1 MIDLRSDTVSAPTT
15 GMRRAIMLAQ
25 VGDDVYGEDPTVRA
39 LEEKCAALFGY
50 PAAVFTPTVTMA
62 NLVGLSLVAAPGDEV
77 ICDVNAHIVRYEG
90 GAAAVSGG
98 IQTRTT
104 SGTAGIVPVSVL
116 ETLVRSGAA
125 RSSSS
130 GVRTAAVAI
139 EQTHNQYGGRVYPL
153 ERMRELRE
161 FTRQRGIAIHC
172 DGARIWNAQVASGV
186 KLSDYGG
193 ACDSVAVCLSKGLG
207 CPAGALLAVADE
219 EQAGAARRLR
229 RRQGGTMRQAGI
241 LAAAGLFALENNLE
255 RLADDHDRAAM
266 IARAAEDARPG
277 TVQWPVDT
285 NMVYLNVPADRLPGF
300 LQDCREAGVLITAV
314 HGKRA
319 RVVTHL
325 GVSGQDARR
334 AADVLAGRLRRL
346 PPQPAPPLTES
357 EI

>member
-15 GMRRAIMLAQ
+15 DMRRAIMLAQ

-39 LEEKCAALFGY
+39 LEDRCAALFGY
-50 PAAVFTPTVTMA
+50 QAAVFTPTVTMA
-62 NLVGLSLVAAPGDEV
+62 NMVGLSLLAAPGDEV

-104 SGTAGIVPVSVL
+104 SGPAGVVPVSAL
-116 ETLVRSGAA
+116 ETLTRSGPPRA
-125 RSSSS
+125 SSS

-139 EQTHNQYGGRVYPL
+139 EQTHNQYGGTIYPL

-161 FTRQRGIAIHC
+161 FTRARGIAIHC
-172 DGARIWNAQVASGV
+172 DGARIWNAHIASGA
-186 KLSDYGG
+186 KLSEYGA
-193 ACDSVAVCLSKGLG
+193 ACDSIAVCLSKGLG
-207 CPAGALLAVADE
+207 CPAGAVLALANG
-219 EQAGAARRLR
+219 EQAGQARRLR
-229 RRQGGTMRQAGI
+229 RRQGGTMRQSGI
-241 LAAAGLFALENNLE
+241 IAAAGLFALEHHLE
-255 RLADDHDRAAM
+255 RLADDHDRAEM
-266 IARAAEDARPG
+266 IAQAAEDARPK

-285 NMVYLNVPADRLPGF
+285 NMVYLNVPAGHLSGL
-300 LQDCREAGVLITAV
+300 LQGCRDEGVLITAV

-325 GVSGQDARR
+325 GVSDRDARR
-334 AADVLAGRLRRL
+334 AAGILADRLRSL
-346 PPQPAPPLTES
+346 PPQPESPLTES